1 MPKDIEPNE
10 EQLAKTA
17 ASPENGLSSVTS
29 QVVVGVSHA
38 YVCPKGKQIWLEG
51 IRINP
56 KYRRMGIAS
65 MLTYHMI
72 KHGKEIGSD
81 VREEQQLQLMGI
93 LLQDV

>member
-1 MPKDIEPNE
+1 MDHRGVLLVAEIRPKDIDPNDKK
-10 EQLAKTA
+10 LAKTA
-17 ASPENGLSSVTS
+17 ASPENRLSSVTN

-65 MLTYHMI
+65 
-72 KHGKEIGSD
+72 KHTCIT
-81 VREEQQLQLMGI
+81 
-93 LLQDV
+93 